1 MMETKRLSSLTIRF
15 NDDRKLEIQ
24 ECKIRAEIAK
34 LSNNYSNMLKKAN
47 KKLSA
52 VLTGNR

>member
-15 NDDRKLEIQ
+15 NDDRKLEIK
-24 ECKIRAEIAK
+24 ESKIRAEIAE
-34 LSNNYSNMLKKAN
+34 LSNNYSSMLKKAN

>member
-1 MMETKRLSSLTIRF
+1 METKRLSSLTIRF

-24 ECKIRAEIAK
+24 ESKIRAEIAK
-34 LSNNYSNMLKKAN
+34 LSNNYSSMLKRAN

-52 VLTGNR
+52 VLTSNR

>member
-1 MMETKRLSSLTIRF
+1 MSDKRLVAITMKL
-15 NDDRKLEIQ
+15 NDGRKLKIQ
-24 ECKIRAEIAK
+24 ESKIRAEIAK
-34 LSNNYSNMLKKAN
+34 LSNNYSNMLKKVN

>member
-1 MMETKRLSSLTIRF
+1 METKRLSSLTIRF

-24 ECKIRAEIAK
+24 ESKIRAEIAK
-34 LSNNYSNMLKKAN
+34 LSNNYSNMLNNCN

>member
-1 MMETKRLSSLTIRF
+1 MEQKRLSNLTIKF
-15 NDDRKLEIQ
+15 NDGRKLEIQ
-24 ECKIRAEIAK
+24 ESKIRAEIAK
-34 LSNNYSNMLKKAN
+34 LSNNYSNMLNNCK

>member
-1 MMETKRLSSLTIRF
+1 MMESKRLSSLTIRF

-24 ECKIRAEIAK
+24 ESTIRAEIAK
-34 LSNNYSNMLKKAN
+34 LSNKYSNMLNNCK

>member
-1 MMETKRLSSLTIRF
+1 MADKRLIGITMIY
-15 NDDRKLEIQ
+15 NDGRKLEIQ
-24 ECKIRAEIAK
+24 ESKVRAEIAK
-34 LSNNYSNMLKKAN
+34 LSNKYSDMLKRAN

>member
-34 LSNNYSNMLKKAN
+34 LSNNYSNMLKKVN
-47 KKLSA
+47 KKLSV